1 MDPLIPANNNLASSR
16 GSMFGG
22 RKTSIAPATSAAS
35 KRMKLEVAGEEED
48 GLDYAPSF
56 KRKKMSLPQNS
67 VRANSTMQYTEP
79 PASQTSTQPRQTTAQ
94 PSSREAIKF
103 KKVGTLMGMEN
114 SQRSQT
120 NRDKSKT
127 LTGPTTNLFLRNVFN
142 EPKNSPVKTE
152 LESLK

>member
-16 GSMFGG
+16 GSMLGG

-35 KRMKLEVAGEEED
+35 KRMKLEVAGEED

-127 LTGPTTNLFLRNVFN
+127 LTGPTSNLFLRNVFN